1 MQLCRNIDNDAEWD
15 LFSKAARPVFEHREF
30 ILGPEVKM
38 LEQKMAGWLQAQDAI
53 GCNSGFGAQLLGILA
68 FDLDLR
74 AQIAVPVLA
83 PSDFIGVL
91 LRKRF
96 TPVLV
101 DVNTYDFQMD
111 TSDLSRRVDSNT
123 AAIIVHHLFGGSVD
137 MKAVMDIADTIPVIE
152 VLTHSL
158 GAHIGER
165 YAGTFGTIATA
176 DLRTTVGSGA
186 AGDAG
191 MLWTNNRPLA
201 EKIRNIRH
209 ENSIAEMHIGIV
221 SGNFHQDTI
230 QAAFLLR
237 KFEDWKEM
245 ARRQSEQI
253 TEFAQVMRDR
263 RIFEIVIPE
272 FYNHFGTI
280 LVILAE
286 RRSQLMAYLQR
297 RDIETAIWSPLPIHL
312 QPGFQSLGYKRGEF
326 PQAEWVTERLIQLPI
341 PGNNEET
348 ERLVESIAS
357 FYGR

>member
-1 MQLCRNIDNDAEWD
+1 
-15 LFSKAARPVFEHREF
+15 
-30 ILGPEVKM
+30 
-38 LEQKMAGWLQAQDAI
+38 
-53 GCNSGFGAQLLGILA
+53 
-68 FDLDLR
+68 
-74 AQIAVPVLA
+74 
-83 PSDFIGVL
+83 
-91 LRKRF
+91 
-96 TPVLV
+96 
-101 DVNTYDFQMD
+101 MD